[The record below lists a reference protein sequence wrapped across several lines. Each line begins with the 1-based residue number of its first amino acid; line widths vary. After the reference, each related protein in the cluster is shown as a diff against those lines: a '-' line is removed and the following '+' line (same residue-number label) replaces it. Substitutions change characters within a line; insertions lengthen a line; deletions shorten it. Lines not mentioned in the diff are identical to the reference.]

1 MQAQNSFRKSA
12 GERMGMPW
20 GVYFLNLAKANCDGE
35 EKAMGGLKFL
45 TQQVEIKKMD
55 TFFCFPKKEGQ

>member
-1 MQAQNSFRKSA
+1 MAGRFTNSDWQINPCFT
-12 GERMGMPW
+12 GG
-20 GVYFLNLAKANCDGE
+20 AKANCDGE